1 MATIQRADTLMTS
14 SSADEKNGVPR
25 GAIACLALAAFASG
39 LSLRVNDALL
49 PKLVSEFGVSLGTAA
64 QVISLFATAYGLAQ
78 LFFGPVGDRFGK
90 YRVIGLATAGCAAT
104 ALGCAA
110 APGFDSL
117 RIARALAGATAAAV
131 IPLSMAWI
139 GDVVPYTQRQP
150 VLARFLIGQIMGL
163 TTGVWL
169 GGFAADHFTWRA
181 PYVVIAVLFAATSAA
196 LLALNRKLPP
206 HARVINPTSGPVIQ
220 RAAGEFA
227 SVLSRPWARAIL
239 GLVFLEGMFMYG
251 PFAFI
256 ASHVHEV
263 FGLSL
268 SAAGALV
275 MLFGLGGFVFAILS
289 GRLVGR
295 LGEAGLA
302 RWGGALMAVALLT
315 IGLAPAWQWSLVA
328 CFVLGLGFYMLH
340 NTLQVNATQMA
351 SDRRGAAVSAFAACF
366 FLGQSAGVSMGGPF
380 IHLLGTGGFFA
391 FGAVGVLCV
400 GLAFVALQGRRD
412 IAAATATGM

>member
-1 MATIQRADTLMTS
+1 MTTS
-14 SSADEKNGVPR
+14 TADETIAIPR

-39 LSLRVNDALL
+39 LSMRVNDALL
-49 PKLVSEFGVSLGTAA
+49 PRLVGEFGVSLGTAA

-90 YRVIGLATAGCAAT
+90 YRVIGWATAACAAT
-104 ALGCAA
+104 ALSCAA

-139 GDVVPYTQRQP
+139 GDVVPYEQRQP
-150 VLARFLIGQIMGL
+150 VLARFLIGQILGL

-181 PYVVIAVLFAATSAA
+181 PYGVIALLFAATSVV
-196 LLALNRKLPP
+196 LLALDRRLPP
-206 HARVINPTSGPVIQ
+206 NARVIKPTSGPALQ
-220 RAAGEFA
+220 RVVGDFA
-227 SVLSRPWARAIL
+227 SVLSRPWARVIL
-239 GLVFLEGMFMYG
+239 CLVFLEGLFMYG

-256 ASHVHEV
+256 ASHVHQV

-295 LGEAGLA
+295 LGERGLV
-302 RWGGALMAVALLT
+302 RWGGSLMAVALVA
-315 IGLAPAWQWSLVA
+315 IGFAPAWQWALA
-328 CFVLGLGFYMLH
+328 GCFVLGLGFYMLH

-351 SDRRGAAVSAFAACF
+351 PDRRGAAVSAFAASF
-366 FLGQSAGVSMGGPF
+366 FLGQSAGVSLGGPF
-380 IHLLGTGGFFA
+380 IEWFGTNGFFA
-391 FGAVGVLCV
+391 FGAAGVVCV
-400 GLAFVALQGRRD
+400 GQAFVALQRRHD
-412 IAAATATGM
+412 IAAAPAGT